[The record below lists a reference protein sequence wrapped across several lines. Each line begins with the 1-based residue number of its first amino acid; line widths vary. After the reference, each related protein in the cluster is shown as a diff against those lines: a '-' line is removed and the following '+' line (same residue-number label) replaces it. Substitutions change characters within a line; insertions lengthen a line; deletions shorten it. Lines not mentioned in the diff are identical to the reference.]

1 MKEKELVIN
10 VEKLETR
17 IALLENNKLAELIIE
32 RAEAPS
38 LVGNIYKGRVED
50 IVPGIQAAFV
60 NIGTGKNGFLY
71 VSDISKD
78 FEDFTLDD
86 EMVPKPIFKKGPH
99 APPKIQDILRENQY
113 ILVQVV
119 KDQIGNKGARL
130 TTFITLPG
138 RYVVLFPTINVTG
151 ISRKIDSEK
160 ERERLRKIIPQIKPR
175 DMGIVL
181 RTASNNKP
189 FEDLKNDVEYLL
201 RVWDQIQFKF
211 HSLKGPGLIRED
223 LSPILRVVR
232 DRFTKEINR
241 LTIDDV
247 YQYEKILN
255 FLDILD
261 PQLKSRVKLYKL
273 KTPLFLK
280 MNIEKEIEKLFHR
293 NVPLRSGGYI
303 TIDLTEALVAIDV
316 NTGSFTGKKELEETI
331 LQTNLEAAEEIA
343 RQVRLRDLSG
353 IIVID
358 FIDMTQ
364 EQNKKKLLNHFIECL
379 KNDRAKIT
387 ISEITQLG
395 MIEMTR
401 QRVKQNVV
409 KTLSQSC
416 PYCEGKGYIR
426 SVTTVMMEIYR
437 KLKEVAVN
445 TREKKIILQAH
456 PAIIKRYREEHSD
469 LLTEFEQKTGIEI
482 NLESVSD
489 FHIEDY
495 RIMSAKSRFIIEA
508 RISGEFISK

>member
-1 MKEKELVIN
+1 MKELVIN

-50 IVPGIQAAFV
+50 IVAGIQAAFI

-71 VSDISKD
+71 VSDISKE
-78 FEDFTLDD
+78 FEDFTIDE
-86 EMVPKPIFKKGPH
+86 EMVPKPIYKKGFQG
-99 APPKIQDILRENQY
+99 PPKIQDLIRENQY
-113 ILVQVV
+113 LLVQVV

-138 RYVVLFPTINVTG
+138 RYVVLFPTINATG

-160 ERERLRKIIPQIKPR
+160 ERERLKKIIQQIKPK

-189 FEDLKNDVEYLL
+189 LEDLKNDVDYLL
-201 RVWDQIQFKF
+201 RLWEQIQNKF

-241 LTIDDV
+241 LTIDDA
-247 YQYEKILN
+247 YYYEKILK

-261 PQLKSRVKLYKL
+261 PHLKTRVKLYKL
-273 KTPLFLK
+273 KTPIFSK

-293 NVPLRSGGYI
+293 NVPLKSGGYI

-364 EQNKKKLLNHFIECL
+364 EQNRKKLLNHFLESL

-426 SVTTVMMEIYR
+426 SVTTVMMEISR
-437 KLKEVAVN
+437 RLKEISVTA
-445 TREKKIILQAH
+445 REKKFILQAH
-456 PAIIKRYREEHSD
+456 PAIIKRYREEYSEILD
-469 LLTEFEQKTGIEI
+469 DFCKKNNIEI

-489 FHIEDY
+489 FHLEDY
-495 RIMSAKSRFIIEA
+495 RILSGKSRYIIES
-508 RISGEFISK
+508 RISGNFSK

>member
-1 MKEKELVIN
+1 MKELVIN

-17 IALLENNKLAELIIE
+17 IALLENNRLTELIIE
-32 RAEAPS
+32 RAESPS

-50 IVPGIQAAFV
+50 IIPGIQAAFV
-60 NIGTGKNGFLY
+60 NIGIGKNGFLY
-71 VSDISKD
+71 VSDISHD
-78 FEDFTLDD
+78 FEDFTLDE
-86 EMVPKPIFKKGPH
+86 EMIPKPIYKKGIQQ
-99 APPKIQDILRENQY
+99 PPKIQDLLRENQY

-160 ERERLRKIIPQIKPR
+160 ERERLRKIILQIKPR

-181 RTASNNKP
+181 RTASYNKP
-189 FEDLKNDVEYLL
+189 FEDLRNDVEYLL
-201 RVWDQIQFKF
+201 RLWEQIQDKF

-223 LSPILRVVR
+223 LNPILRVVR
-232 DRFTKEINR
+232 DRFTKDIHR
-241 LTIDDV
+241 LTIDDS

-261 PQLKSRVKLYKL
+261 PQLKNRVKLYKL
-273 KTPLFLK
+273 KTPIFHR

-293 NVPLRSGGYI
+293 NVPLKSGGYI

-331 LQTNLEAAEEIA
+331 LHTNLEAAEEIA

-358 FIDMTQ
+358 FIDMTK
-364 EQNKKKLLNHFIECL
+364 EENKRKLLNHFIDCL

-437 KLKEVAVN
+437 KLKEVSVA
-445 TREKKIILQAH
+445 TREKRLILQAH

-469 LLTEFEQKTGIEI
+469 LLTDFHKKTGIEI

-495 RIMSAKSRFIIEA
+495 RILSAKSRYIIDA
-508 RISGEFISK
+508 RINTESSKL